1 MRVLPG
7 FESAGAGVACRCSVR
22 ASSLESGWIG
32 VKGLRLWEPPHHLG
46 DIVVVTPLLDRLVH
60 HGHPLKFD
68 GKSWRL

>member
-1 MRVLPG
+1 
-7 FESAGAGVACRCSVR
+7 
-22 ASSLESGWIG
+22 LESGWIG